1 MEDPRDLQFFF
12 EFFLVTTGQNS
23 VPASIAFFYLN
34 PSSLFPPFSSS
45 LLVAV
50 LVVDPQLSVV
60 GVVLKNFRKLL
71 HHPRDDISDV
81 SYDVL
86 GVWLRMRRI
95 LTHLRDSAAQVRI
108 RDRAS
113 HGARLGE

>member
-1 MEDPRDLQFFF
+1 METSHG
-12 EFFLVTTGQNS
+12 FLSQGAPKRKAWEQDKYSVIVNS
-23 VPASIAFFYLN
+23 SVARPDGSDSRIL
-34 PSSLFPPFSSS
+34 L

-60 GVVLKNFRKLL
+60 GVVLKNFRELL

-81 SYDVL
+81 SCDVL